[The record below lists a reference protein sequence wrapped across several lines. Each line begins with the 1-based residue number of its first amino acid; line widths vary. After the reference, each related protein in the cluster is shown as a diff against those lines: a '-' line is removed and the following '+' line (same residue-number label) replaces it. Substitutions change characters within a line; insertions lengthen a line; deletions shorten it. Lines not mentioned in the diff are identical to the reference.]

1 MIMNLRTWVA
11 VMMGHGFG
19 LPSWAASFSWIT
31 SPSIWVWSPR
41 WERERE
47 RENDFR
53 GERKERESER
63 EKKGTICLRPRE
75 REGSVCTQMLNSFLT
90 FDTLDKTWFL
100 VFNMQNVKNL
110 AYLIVVLLQTK
121 SHSYQTL

>member
-1 MIMNLRTWVA
+1 MDCHR
-11 VMMGHGFG
+11 G
-19 LPSWAASFSWIT
+19 LLLFLG
-31 SPSIWVWSPR
+31 SPLLQSEFDLHD
-41 WERERE
+41 ERERE

-75 REGSVCTQMLNSFLT
+75 REGSVCTQMLNSFLA
-90 FDTLDKTWFL
+90 FDTLDKIWFL

>member
-19 LPSWAASFSWIT
+19 LPSWAASFST
-31 SPSIWVWSPR
+31 SPSIWVWSPQ
-41 WERERE
+41 WERERGRMIFE
-47 RENDFR
+47 
-53 GERKERESER
+53 ER
-63 EKKGTICLRPRE
+63 EKKERVREKKKELFVWDQE
-75 REGSVCTQMLNSFLT
+75 REGSVCTQMLNSFLA

-100 VFNMQNVKNL
+100 VFNMQNVKNI